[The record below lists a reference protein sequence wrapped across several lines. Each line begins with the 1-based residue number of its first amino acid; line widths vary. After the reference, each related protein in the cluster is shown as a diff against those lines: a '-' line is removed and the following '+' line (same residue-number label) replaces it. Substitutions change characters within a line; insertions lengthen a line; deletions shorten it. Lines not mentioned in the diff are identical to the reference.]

1 MSEPVPP
8 LDRRLLAALR
18 AERPAPRDVRE
29 RVRTRLEAA
38 IPEMRRGPGGG
49 SNGGGANGG
58 SGAGWRGFA
67 PHTIGV
73 AAFVAGGIS
82 GAALFAALERAP
94 ATQVVYVDR
103 VARPTMVAGVSPL
116 ASPGVSETSSPS
128 PIAIA
133 QAAPVRGSS
142 ANVAKNGRGLSA
154 VLHPSRL
161 TEERVLL
168 DEARAGLL
176 QGAPERALERLD
188 LHRARFADG
197 LLAEERDAM
206 QVEALAGAGRYDE
219 ARERANAF
227 RARQPTSLFL
237 PTVESAIASIP

>member
-1 MSEPVPP
+1 MNERVPP
-8 LDRRLLAALR
+8 LDGRLLAALR
-18 AERPAPRDVRE
+18 AERPAPQDVRQ

-49 SNGGGANGG
+49 GSHGGGANGG
-58 SGAGWRGFA
+58 SGPRLRGFV

-73 AAFVAGGIS
+73 AAFVAGGIT
-82 GAALFAALERAP
+82 GAALFASLARTPAP
-94 ATQVVYVDR
+94 QFVYVDR
-103 VARPTMVAGVSPL
+103 MAPAAIVAEGASLAGAAVPATSLP
-116 ASPGVSETSSPS
+116 SER
-128 PIAIA
+128 A
-133 QAAPVRGSS
+133 QAVPVRGSP
-142 ANVAKNGRGLSA
+142 AYIAKPGRGISA
-154 VLHPSRL
+154 APHASRL

-168 DEARAGLL
+168 DEARAGLV
-176 QGAPERALERLD
+176 QGDPQRALQRLD
-188 LHRARFADG
+188 LHRTRFADG

-219 ARERANAF
+219 ARARADAF